1 MLTRFLF
8 GMGIPF
14 FFIPLGSLIMD
25 GLEGEEITSAA
36 GLSNFLRTLGGAV
49 GTAVFVTIW
58 SRRTTFHHA
67 RLTEVAIPG
76 NPMYEQ
82 FMVQLGNGGMNAAQ
96 RFTLLDGMISQQAA
110 TQATL
115 DVLYLTAIFFVGM
128 IALTFFVKP
137 VKGAAATG
145 GH

>member
-8 GMGIPF
+8 GLGVPF
-14 FFIPLGSLIMD
+14 FFIPLSSLIMD

-36 GLSNFLRTLGGAV
+36 GLSNFLRTLGGAI

-58 SRRTTFHHA
+58 SRRTSFHHA

-82 FMVQLGNGGMNAAQ
+82 FMAKLGSGGMNSSQ
-96 RFTLLDGMISQQAA
+96 RFTLLDGLISQQAA

-115 DVLYLTAIFFVGM
+115 DVLYLTAVLFVMM
-128 IALTFFVKP
+128 IALVFLAKP
-137 VKGAAATG
+137 VKGATASG

>member
-14 FFIPLGSLIMD
+14 FFIPLGSLIMH
-25 GLEGEEITSAA
+25 GLEGEEITHAA
-36 GLSNFLRTLGGAV
+36 GLSNFLRTLGGAI
-49 GTAVFVTIW
+49 GTAVFVTLW

-67 RLTEVAIPG
+67 RMTETAIPG
-76 NPMYEQ
+76 SPAYDAM
-82 FMVQLGNGGMNAAQ
+82 MVQLGNGGMNESQ
-96 RFTLLDGMISQQAA
+96 RMTLMDGLISQQAA

-115 DVLYLTAIFFVGM
+115 DILYLSALLFVMMIGM
-128 IALTFFVKP
+128 VFLAKP